1 MSLRAKLTVLLTALV
16 TVTMLLAWLV
26 AGRVMAPF
34 AHEVMEVYLDQAVFV
49 AERVAAG
56 ESPDALGRKL
66 GLEIHVRERPP
77 ETPGRLGAWRRRA
90 CVREQRAGHELIVC
104 PGPRAPV
111 SIETS
116 AGWVTL
122 KRDLDVGGPP
132 EKIGP
137 LLLLVM
143 LGLVLVSIYV
153 AGVAAKPLKAAT
165 AAMARVADGDLEH
178 RLDEAGKGELADAG
192 RAFNKMT
199 ERVRKMLET
208 ERALMAGISH
218 ELRTPLARLRLEVEL
233 LRDRNVPEGR
243 LSAMDKDLE
252 EMDRLIGELLE
263 SSRLSLGE
271 RTIERGPLDLMQV
284 ATDAQQRVSL
294 GGRVVKIRGS
304 GQKILGDH
312 DRLVRVVTNLLTNA
326 AKYAPADQEIEIE
339 VEGTS
344 LRVLDRGPGV
354 PEAALPRLFEPFYR
368 VGGTSAGGLGLGL
381 MIAQQIVGLHGG
393 TIDAKNR
400 EGGGLEV
407 RFTLPAA
414 SA

>member
-1 MSLRAKLTVLLTALV
+1 MSLRAKLTGLLVVLVAAAV
-16 TVTMLLAWLV
+16 LLAWLV

-56 ESPDALGRKL
+56 EPAEALGKKL
-66 GLEIHVRERPP
+66 GLEIHVREKPP
-77 ETPGRLGAWRRRA
+77 EAPGRMGAWRRRA
-90 CVREQRAGHELIVC
+90 CNPTEREGHKMIVC

-111 SIETS
+111 SVETA

-122 KRDLDVGGPP
+122 KRDLDVAGPP

-137 LLLLVM
+137 LLLLVL
-143 LGLVLVSIYV
+143 LGLVAVSVYV

-165 AAMARVADGDLEH
+165 LAMSRVADGDLEH
-178 RLDEAGKGELADAG
+178 RLAEEGKGELADAG

-233 LRDRNVPEGR
+233 LRDRNVPETR

-271 RTIERGPLDLMQV
+271 RTIERQPVDLVEV
-284 ATDAQQRVSL
+284 AEEATRRVDL
-294 GGRVVKIRGS
+294 GGRKVEIKGAAVKV
-304 GQKILGDH
+304 QGDH

-326 AKYAPADQEIEIE
+326 AKYAPADKEIELE
-339 VEGTS
+339 VEGAS
-344 LRVLDRGPGV
+344 LRVKDRGPGV
-354 PEAALPRLFEPFYR
+354 PESALPRLFEPFYR

-393 TIDAKNR
+393 SIGAKNR

-407 RFTLPAA
+407 FFSLPTAP
-414 SA
+414 